1 MDKKIESINIEKN
14 KELFEY
20 EMTEVILKLKG
31 EFASFSGEGTMFEDS
46 KVTDEDLRLELHS
59 LQEVEIDKYTGEV
72 PTIKKLPIIN
82 LKRVVINSEGKSK
95 PVIQIDGFKKV
106 QIKDVK
112 KEDIRVLI
120 PNTNY
125 RFGRLD
131 LNDTKTG
138 VTDGDTKPV
147 VTVPNVNMN
156 YSELDEVEI
165 IKREVSIPK
174 AKYDFK
180 KLQLKLNESPDIRRT
195 EFTGVPRISLPWESS
210 LGKVKRFVMSAYNI
224 PRIAVGL
231 KKEDF
236 AVEIEKPMITVDMPS
251 IANSSLTVAP
261 VKADKIRIDVS
272 STSIVCK
279 YSELDEVEIIK
290 REVSIPKTKYDFKK
304 LQLKLNKSPDIRRT
318 EFTGVPMISLSWES
332 SSGKVKRF
340 VMPVHN
346 ISRIAVGL
354 KKEDFAVEIEKPMIT
369 VDMPSIDS
377 SSLTVDSVK
386 VDKIRIDVPS
396 TSIVCK
402 YEKTEN
408 KTELYHFETNVH
420 KFNIDSLEEVV
431 THKLDLDVVNLVKP
445 KPICIEPV
453 SSRHIMIDV
462 PSTVLT
468 SLGTDSDYTIIRK
481 KNVLSEMPKVPQ
493 IKRCVIAEYKPSQKK
508 PMEVT
513 VPHFKNEH
521 LTINT
526 VEVKSLRKVELPG
539 KPNMDE
545 DISRIISLV
554 TNKR

>member
-174 AKYDFK
+174 A
-180 KLQLKLNESPDIRRT
+180 
-195 EFTGVPRISLPWESS
+195 
-210 LGKVKRFVMSAYNI
+210 
-224 PRIAVGL
+224 
-231 KKEDF
+231 
-236 AVEIEKPMITVDMPS
+236 
-251 IANSSLTVAP
+251 
-261 VKADKIRIDVS
+261 
-272 STSIVCK
+272 
-279 YSELDEVEIIK
+279 
-290 REVSIPKTKYDFKK
+290 KYDFKK